1 MNNFSLISMTE
12 VKDLLERNERQAEL
26 ITKLRLKNGYLKQR
40 IEKQQFIID
49 RLQVSKITFK
59 DQTKINAHN
68 MFMNLKK

>member
-1 MNNFSLISMTE
+1 MTE

-49 RLQVSKITFK
+49 RLQVSKITFE

>member
-1 MNNFSLISMTE
+1 MTE